1 MVNLLKNKQKKTN
14 ERDRLTETK
23 GSVDPELGAQ
33 IAKVIDSSRL
43 PGASTWLRAL
53 SLSLSLPLFG
63 SLQFLLKER

>member
-1 MVNLLKNKQKKTN
+1 MNGIDLLKQKV
-14 ERDRLTETK
+14 

-43 PGASTWLRAL
+43 LGASTWLRAL

>member
-1 MVNLLKNKQKKTN
+1 MNGIDLLKQKV
-14 ERDRLTETK
+14 

>member
-1 MVNLLKNKQKKTN
+1 MNGIDLLKQKV
-14 ERDRLTETK
+14 

-53 SLSLSLPLFG
+53 SLSPSLWKFPVFA
-63 SLQFLLKER
+63 

>member
-1 MVNLLKNKQKKTN
+1 MNGIDLLKQKV
-14 ERDRLTETK
+14 

-53 SLSLSLPLFG
+53 SLSLSLFG
-63 SLQFLLKER
+63 SFQFLLKER